1 MTAYEHR
8 AIKCYIH
15 GKLINNY
22 SRMSLT
28 SFIHKK
34 IIRLQGSKNILK
46 INYFFHK
53 FFGENNLG
61 NIGFDFTDK
70 YSKQFIVQDII
81 DRKNY
86 ASYLEIGCFDNELFN
101 HVKCSKKVGVDP
113 YTGGTIRET
122 SDKFFSTNKD
132 TFDCVF
138 IDGLHTYQQVKKDIQ
153 NSLKFLNPNGIILLH
168 DCLPNNY
175 LEQATPR
182 CQYIWSG
189 DVWKA
194 IVECRTIE
202 NIDTYTCYADF
213 GIGVILNRKNKNI
226 LQLNSLE
233 FSKIKFSDYFNN
245 YKKFMNLI
253 EYEDLIKVI

>member
-1 MTAYEHR
+1 M
-8 AIKCYIH
+8 
-15 GKLINNY
+15 
-22 SRMSLT
+22 
-28 SFIHKK
+28 
-34 IIRLQGSKNILK
+34 
-46 INYFFHK
+46 
-53 FFGENNLG
+53 
-61 NIGFDFTDK
+61 
-70 YSKQFIVQDII
+70 
-81 DRKNY
+81 
-86 ASYLEIGCFDNELFN
+86 
-101 HVKCSKKVGVDP
+101 
-113 YTGGTIRET
+113 
-122 SDKFFSTNKD
+122 
-132 TFDCVF
+132 
-138 IDGLHTYQQVKKDIQ
+138 
-153 NSLKFLNPNGIILLH
+153 NPNGIILLH

-194 IVECRTIE
+194 IVECRTLE

-226 LQLNSLE
+226 LQLNNLE